1 MRTHTFENLGLN
13 ADKPSS
19 DTIEV
24 VYDKQPITLEN
35 GTFANYKNEIDLE
48 PSAEMMELAQQAESL
63 KYIPE
68 LERLEAVIDLLRSN
82 VEYPFKATVE
92 KLQAEN
98 AELAEWVKD
107 KLLPEGAGGT
117 KLLSEVF
124 TNGYGV
130 CNELS
135 VAYLWLAQHAGL
147 KGILLSSVPYQITNV
162 NQADSEE
169 PLFKATAPGE
179 KVPAHS
185 WVEILTDERGWVPV
199 DPSTKYVG
207 NTDEKFATFQRA
219 GYDAHL
225 IVDGLASVDNP
236 EALRAIVQAEPL
248 PPGSETVKVLTSV
261 ALHPPKKKLFTKGKD
276 SAAQPP
282 KQPIFTGRA
291 TVQFHEKD
299 SHHVGFRL
307 SNKK

>member
-1 MRTHTFENLGLN
+1 MRTHTFENLELN

-24 VYDKQPITLEN
+24 IYDKQPITLEN
-35 GTFANYKNEIDLE
+35 GTVANHINEIDLE
-48 PSAEMMELAQQAESL
+48 PSAEMMKLAQQAESL

-68 LERLEAVIDLLRSN
+68 LERLEAVIDLLRAN

-98 AELAEWVKD
+98 AELAEWIKD
-107 KLLPEGAGGT
+107 KLLPGGSGK

-162 NQADSEE
+162 NRADSEE

-179 KVPAHS
+179 KVVGHS

-225 IVDGLASVDNP
+225 FVDGLVSVDNP
-236 EALRAIVQAEPL
+236 EALRAIVHAEPL

-261 ALHPPKKKLFTKGKD
+261 ALHQSRKKLSTKEKDSTPRPPKHST
-276 SAAQPP
+276 
-282 KQPIFTGRA
+282 FTGHA

-299 SHHVGFRL
+299 SDHVGFRL
-307 SNKK
+307 SNKA